1 MTLVRC
7 LLAFAVAFAA
17 GPAVAVRLDPNGL
30 GQALI
35 YPYYTARVVDGNAW
49 TTALSLTNT
58 RAKPKAVKLR
68 FREGRHGVASREPF
82 HGRSDG
88 RSEIGRSRVR
98 A

>member
-58 RAKPKAVKLR
+58 RAKPKVVKLR
-68 FREGRHGVASREPF
+68 FREGRHG
-82 HGRSDG
+82 
-88 RSEIGRSRVR
+88 RVVME
-98 A
+98 ANVYLGPNDMWTGA